1 LVREFREPAHQRGGH
16 QRQTV
21 GVAAQVR
28 RRIRRLQIAPALMRA
43 LRPRLYQ
50 HQRRIDMDRDPAA
63 LRLAEAED
71 RRACDELVLDD
82 PE

>member
-1 LVREFREPAHQRGGH
+1 MELADVRLGNQSFGTVAIDPADS
-16 QRQTV
+16 
-21 GVAAQVR
+21 
-28 RRIRRLQIAPALMRA
+28 IART
-43 LRPRLYQ
+43 LRSGLYE
-50 HQRRIDMDRDPAA
+50 HQRRIDVNRDPAA